1 MLFYFFITLVNHI
14 VNVFLIGYTVGW
26 VNLYKKFEIVKYT
39 VCGKLI
45 LPTKKWKGIFF
56 LNLGPQLA

>member
-45 LPTKKWKGIFF
+45 LAKKWKDI
-56 LNLGPQLA
+56 